1 MSLRLF
7 RLLRNGG
14 LLLALGLGY
23 AAWIHKTGLALPC
36 PVFRLTGLLC
46 PGCGITRMCLAL
58 LRLDFIGAW
67 QANLGLM
74 LILPILGILALRIM
88 IRYIRF
94 DTWMP
99 TKPEGRCIWGLVAFM
114 LLWAFWRNLT

>member
-1 MSLRLF
+1 MRPRLF

-14 LLLALGLGY
+14 LLLAAGLGY

-36 PVFRLTGLLC
+36 PVFRVTGWLC
-46 PGCGITRMCLAL
+46 PGCGVTRMCLAL
-58 LRLDFIGAW
+58 LRLDVAAAW

-74 LILPILGILALRIM
+74 LILPILGVLA
-88 IRYIRF
+88 IRLAVRYVRL

-99 TKPEGRCIWGLVAFM
+99 TRAEGLLIWALVVFM
-114 LLWAFWRNLT
+114 LLWAVWRNLA